1 MANLNLLAIRPKCAC
16 CGDTTSINV
25 RLCWRRDSDQKLF
38 DICLACAETPGKVNP
53 ESVNAYGPSAVQD
66 VEQYKAWYEA
76 REAAGYPD

>member
-38 DICLACAETPGKVNP
+38 DICMLCAETPGKVNA
-53 ESVNAYGPSAVQD
+53 ESVNTYGPSAVQD
-66 VEQYKAWYEA
+66 VEQYKAWSEA
-76 REAAGYPD
+76 RAAAGYPD

>member
-38 DICLACAETPGKVNP
+38 DICMLCAETPGKVNA

-66 VEQYKAWYEA
+66 VEQYKAWFEA
-76 REAAGYPD
+76 RAAEGYPD

>member
-1 MANLNLLAIRPKCAC
+1 MANLNLLSIRPKCAC

-25 RLCWRRDSDQKLF
+25 RLCWKRDSDGQLF

-66 VEQYKAWYEA
+66 VEQYKKWYEA

>member
-53 ESVNAYGPSAVQD
+53 ENVNAYGPSAVQD
-66 VEQYKAWYEA
+66 VEQYKEWYEA

>member
-25 RLCWRRDSDQKLF
+25 RLCWKRDSDQKLF
-38 DICLACAETPGKVNP
+38 DICLLCAETPGKVNA

-66 VEQYKAWYEA
+66 VEQYKAWSEA
-76 REAAGYPD
+76 RAAACYPD

>member
-1 MANLNLLAIRPKCAC
+1 MAKSNLLAIRPKCAC

-38 DICLACAETPGKVNP
+38 DICLLCAETPGKVNA

-66 VEQYKAWYEA
+66 VQEYNAWSEA
-76 REAAGYPD
+76 RRNAGYPD

>member
-1 MANLNLLAIRPKCAC
+1 MAKSNLLAIRPKCAC

-66 VEQYKAWYEA
+66 VEQYKAWFEA
-76 REAAGYPD
+76 RSAAGYPD

>member
-1 MANLNLLAIRPKCAC
+1 MAKSNLLAIRPKCAC

-38 DICLACAETPGKVNP
+38 DICLLCAEGDKVNA

-66 VEQYKAWYEA
+66 IEQYKAWSEA
-76 REAAGYPD
+76 RAAACYLD

>member
-1 MANLNLLAIRPKCAC
+1 MAKSNLLAIRPKCAC

-38 DICLACAETPGKVNP
+38 DICLLCAETPGKVNA

-66 VEQYKAWYEA
+66 VQEYNAWSEA
-76 REAAGYPD
+76 RRDAGYPD

>member
-1 MANLNLLAIRPKCAC
+1 MARNNLLAIRPKCAC

-38 DICLACAETPGKVNP
+38 DICLLCAETPGKVNA

-66 VEQYKAWYEA
+66 VQEYNAWSEA
-76 REAAGYPD
+76 RRNAGYPD